1 MSRQN
6 PEGIEF
12 MWSES
17 LFHAIVCAP
26 KGTSKDEVIAFAK
39 SHISGTSTGWILR
52 ETDKGEPLIMQ
63 CPDFEN
69 REHWSFYVNFN
80 NLNKKI

>member
-12 MWSES
+12 MWSEN

-26 KGTSKDEVIAFAK
+26 KGASKDEVIAFAK
-39 SHISGTSTGWILR
+39 SHISGTSTG
-52 ETDKGEPLIMQ
+52 
-63 CPDFEN
+63 
-69 REHWSFYVNFN
+69 
-80 NLNKKI
+80 